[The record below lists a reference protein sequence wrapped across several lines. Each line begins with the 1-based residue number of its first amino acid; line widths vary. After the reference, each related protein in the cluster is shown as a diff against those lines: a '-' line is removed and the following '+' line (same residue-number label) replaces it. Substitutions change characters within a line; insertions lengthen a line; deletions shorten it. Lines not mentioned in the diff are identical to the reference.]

1 MGMQGNT
8 FFMNAKVIEQ
18 GRAMA
23 RILAG
28 DPINCIQNMQC
39 TQGYIA

>member
-1 MGMQGNT
+1 MGMQGYT

-23 RILAG
+23 RIFASN
-28 DPINCIQNMQC
+28 PIYRI
-39 TQGYIA
+39 